1 MMTMKMMVMM
11 TIMFRVFI
19 SKQCI
24 GDTNCRELNIQGS
37 LQVCGLQKASEQ
49 FQCCVISEY
58 SQNILN
64 VFYDASPGRF

>member
-1 MMTMKMMVMM
+1 MTMKMMMVMTM
-11 TIMFRVFI
+11 MCRVFI
-19 SKQCI
+19 FKQCI
-24 GDTNCRELNIQGS
+24 GNTNCKGLNIQGS
-37 LQVCGLQKASEQ
+37 LQVCGLQRASEQ